1 MNFNK
6 ELLEKK
12 IVFLQPNDPFTWA
25 SGIKSPIYCDNRLI
39 LQYPDLTDFV
49 AKELVSLIKDN
60 FSNEEVIMSTSTAGI
75 PHGTLVANKMWL
87 PCGYVRGS
95 AKAHGRSNQI
105 EGANIVG
112 KKVIVV
118 EDLISTGGSVLEVV
132 KTLRENGA
140 DVLGVV
146 GIFSYDMQKAKDL
159 FKKEDISLFTISNIN
174 KLLEVASKNGYLN
187 SDEIDLIIKFIS
199 SL

>member
-12 IVFLQPNDPFTWA
+12 IVFLRPNDPFTWA

-49 AKELVSLIKDN
+49 AKELVSLIENN
-60 FSNEEVIMSTSTAGI
+60 FPDVEVIMGTSTAGI

-95 AKAHGRSNQI
+95 AKTHGRSNQI
-105 EGANIVG
+105 EGANVDE
-112 KKVIVV
+112 KKVVVV

-132 KTLRENGA
+132 KALRENGA
-140 DVLGVV
+140 DVLGVI

-159 FKKEDISLFTISNIN
+159 FKKEDVTLFTISNIN
-174 KLLEVASKNGYLN
+174 KLLEVASENGYLN
-187 SDEIDLIIKFIS
+187 SKEIGLITKFTS